1 MMNIF
6 ANGRI
11 NTFGIIQPDHL
22 LRIHDGK
29 YFKTFDFRVLETVR
43 GTKRKQY
50 HVLHPIALL

>member
-1 MMNIF
+1 MNIY